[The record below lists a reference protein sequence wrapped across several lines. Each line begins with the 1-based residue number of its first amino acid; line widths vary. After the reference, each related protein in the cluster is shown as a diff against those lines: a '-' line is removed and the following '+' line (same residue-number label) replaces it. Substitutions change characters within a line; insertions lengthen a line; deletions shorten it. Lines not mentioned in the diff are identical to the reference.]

1 MGGVD
6 VGAMTVCEVHV
17 DDGESGS
24 SKASPYDDVV
34 SPWPWHPPWNR
45 PDALCISGGPGLAP
59 RFAPTLPAG
68 PDPEPGDAPIDTL
81 RRALTTELRDRKL
94 RTDSLADVAL
104 GGRDLANLDAT
115 FRKDAR
121 SRRPGRDTTPPWVRR
136 LVEFVD
142 DAPVFRT
149 GERGGGNAR
158 EQVCALERWV
168 DTSVARAGATDEGTK
183 EEGTHEG
190 EGKYPQGGSDAE
202 ATAEGHLL
210 LIQIFQFA

>member
-1 MGGVD
+1 MRPGSPRPSRQGRTPSPGTRPSIPY
-6 VGAMTVCEVHV
+6 GAR
-17 DDGESGS
+17 S
-24 SKASPYDDVV
+24 
-34 SPWPWHPPWNR
+34 R
-45 PDALCISGGPGLAP
+45 PS
-59 RFAPTLPAG
+59 F
-68 PDPEPGDAPIDTL
+68 
-81 RRALTTELRDRKL
+81 RDRKL

-158 EQVCALERWV
+158 EEVCALERWV
-168 DTSVARAGATDEGTK
+168 DTSVARAGGTDEGTK
-183 EEGTHEG
+183 EEGTHE
-190 EGKYPQGGSDAE
+190 EGRYTQKIPTRKRRGGDGGGRVVDIPRRLRRAHVVRSRRSAGTG
-202 ATAEGHLL
+202 ARSSPRCGTTSSPSWRCARVCGTKG
-210 LIQIFQFA
+210 